1 MKFVVQSRANMIA
14 TTPPEAKWALIS
26 ISEKPDHPEVQM
38 NDSHVGR
45 LNLVFHDSDVQKD
58 GEILFSPDLAE
69 QVLDFQASMEEAGVS
84 VMYVHCLMGQSRS
97 AAVAAAL
104 EKALYGDDSK
114 YFRPG
119 PYKPNMLVF
128 RTVLNAAHDRGMI

>member
-1 MKFVVQSRANMIA
+1 MIA
-14 TTPPEAKWALIS
+14 TTPPVVKWALIS
-26 ISEKPDHPEVQM
+26 ISEKEDHPEIQL
-38 NDSHVGR
+38 NESHVDR
-45 LNLVFHDSDVQKD
+45 LNLVFHDSDVQKE
-58 GEILFSPDLAE
+58 GEILFNAAHAE
-69 QVLDFQASMEEAGVS
+69 VILNFVEDMQSRDVD

-128 RTVLNAAHDRGMI
+128 RTVLNECHERGLI

>member
-1 MKFVVQSRANMIA
+1 MIA
-14 TTPPEAKWALIS
+14 TTPPQAKWALIS
-26 ISEKPDHPEVQM
+26 ISEKEDHPEIQM
-38 NDSHVGR
+38 NESHVDR
-45 LNLVFHDSDVQKD
+45 LNLVFHDADVQKE
-58 GEILFSPDLAE
+58 GEILFNPTHA
-69 QVLDFQASMEEAGVS
+69 QVILNFVEDMQSRDVD

-128 RTVLNAAHDRGMI
+128 RTVLNECHERGMI

>member
-1 MKFVVQSRANMIA
+1 MIA
-14 TTPPEAKWALIS
+14 TTPPQAKWALIS
-26 ISEKPDHPEVQM
+26 ISEKEDHPEIQL
-38 NDSHVGR
+38 NESHVDR
-45 LNLVFHDSDVQKD
+45 LNLVFHDADVQKE
-58 GEILFSPDLAE
+58 GETLFNSTHAE
-69 QVLDFQASMEEAGVS
+69 VILDFVEDMQSKDVD

-128 RTVLNAAHDRGMI
+128 RTVLNECHERGLI

>member
-1 MKFVVQSRANMIA
+1 MIA
-14 TTPPEAKWALIS
+14 TTPPQAKWALIS
-26 ISEKPDHPEVQM
+26 ISEKEDHPEIQM
-38 NDSHVGR
+38 NEFHVNR
-45 LNLVFHDSDVQKD
+45 LNLVFHDADVQKE
-58 GEILFSPDLAE
+58 GETLFNPTHAEVILNFVEDMQSKD
-69 QVLDFQASMEEAGVS
+69 VD

-128 RTVLNAAHDRGMI
+128 RTILNECHERGLI